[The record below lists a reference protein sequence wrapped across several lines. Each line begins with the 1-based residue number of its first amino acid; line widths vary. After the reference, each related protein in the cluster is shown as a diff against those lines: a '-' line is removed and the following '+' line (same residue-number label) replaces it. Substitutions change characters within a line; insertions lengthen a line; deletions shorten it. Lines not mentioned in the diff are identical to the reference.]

1 MKKIFAMLTV
11 LCLLCSTAALA
22 ENAAPFTFRNGI
34 SFGMT
39 ENEVLA
45 AEGNVRFERDR
56 EHIRGGLMFDELEI
70 EHIQENAHS
79 ADLHYFFLEGKL
91 AAARIEFDDDWGLS
105 YDEVLNELTS
115 AYGAAAALDLNTLGN
130 GIYLLDDDGRL
141 GRRTDAFQAGNAL
154 IVLHQDGDDLEVGY
168 FDLTASY
175 LK

>member
-70 EHIQENAHS
+70 EHIQ
-79 ADLHYFFLEGKL
+79 
-91 AAARIEFDDDWGLS
+91 
-105 YDEVLNELTS
+105 
-115 AYGAAAALDLNTLGN
+115 
-130 GIYLLDDDGRL
+130 
-141 GRRTDAFQAGNAL
+141 
-154 IVLHQDGDDLEVGY
+154 
-168 FDLTASY
+168 
-175 LK
+175 